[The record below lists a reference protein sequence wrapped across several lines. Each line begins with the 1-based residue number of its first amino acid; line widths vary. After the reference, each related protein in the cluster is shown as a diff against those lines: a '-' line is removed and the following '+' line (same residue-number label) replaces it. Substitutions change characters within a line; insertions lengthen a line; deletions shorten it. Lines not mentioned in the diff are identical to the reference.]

1 MGHSTGT
8 ALFAKQKKNGQTELS
23 LLNLTVIS
31 VGSAR
36 RLSHLKY
43 GCFAKSLSEALR
55 TALSFKMM
63 IVVPN
68 KTCDAC
74 HFFVWSSESIEKY
87 YIFYLIII
95 HTALVVEEIRKAHLF
110 SFSEL
115 SELSSN
121 PLP

>member
-31 VGSAR
+31 VGPAR

-55 TALSFKMM
+55 RR
-63 IVVPN
+63 
-68 KTCDAC
+68 
-74 HFFVWSSESIEKY
+74 FFYFNQGQVR
-87 YIFYLIII
+87 IF
-95 HTALVVEEIRKAHLF
+95 
-110 SFSEL
+110 
-115 SELSSN
+115 
-121 PLP
+121 